1 MSLLISHSFIEKN
14 KINVSKK
21 YKNIFDSKKEF
32 KIFFNSLELI
42 IINKFS
48 FYKICLL
55 MHNNHP
61 EKIIK
66 FTKLKIFNNNNNNF
80 STFNI
85 INNNNKNINN
95 NFKNSTEKIL
105 FKSKLPPE
113 EEISSSRI
121 DKSLFSSNKTIS
133 RIHCTFLFLYPIFL
147 LFCFYKIFSISWM
160 YYQLDEYTFGPFET
174 FSYSL
179 VLLLFNLSI
188 YGFIQMRLWYVGHFL
203 YLNILIIIIF
213 FVNACDL
220 GVPMYIYWVD
230 YQINL
235 YVMEDIFW
243 PHIYYHSFLACLLIL
258 AVYVNCYLRYAFIKD
273 YNTKKIKKGL
283 FE

>member
-55 MHNNHP
+55 LHNNHP

-66 FTKLKIFNNNNNNF
+66 FTKLKLFNNNNF

-85 INNNNKNINN
+85 TNNNNKNINN

-105 FKSKLPPE
+105 FKSKIPPE

-147 LFCFYKIFSISWM
+147 LFSFYKIFSIYWM

-258 AVYVNCYLRYAFIKD
+258 AVYVNCYIRYAFIKD

-283 FE
+283 LE

>member
-21 YKNIFDSKKEF
+21 YKNIFDSKKEL

-66 FTKLKIFNNNNNNF
+66 FTKLKLFNNNF

-85 INNNNKNINN
+85 TNNNNKNINN

-283 FE
+283 LE

>member
-55 MHNNHP
+55 LHNNHP

-66 FTKLKIFNNNNNNF
+66 FTKLKIFNNNNNF

-85 INNNNKNINN
+85 TNNNNKNINN

-133 RIHCTFLFLYPIFL
+133 RIHCTFLILYPIFL

-283 FE
+283 LE

>member
-21 YKNIFDSKKEF
+21 YKNIFYSKKEF

-55 MHNNHP
+55 LHNNHP

-66 FTKLKIFNNNNNNF
+66 FTKLKLFNNNNF

-85 INNNNKNINN
+85 TNNNNKNINN

-105 FKSKLPPE
+105 FKSKIPPE

-147 LFCFYKIFSISWM
+147 LFSFYKIFSIYWM

-258 AVYVNCYLRYAFIKD
+258 AVYVNCYIRYAFIKD

-283 FE
+283 LE

>member
-66 FTKLKIFNNNNNNF
+66 FTKLKLYNNF

-85 INNNNKNINN
+85 ANSNNKNINN

-283 FE
+283 LE

>member
-55 MHNNHP
+55 LHNNHP

-66 FTKLKIFNNNNNNF
+66 FTKLKLFNNNNF

-85 INNNNKNINN
+85 TNNNNKNTNN

-105 FKSKLPPE
+105 FKSKIPPE

-121 DKSLFSSNKTIS
+121 GKSLFSSNKTIS

-147 LFCFYKIFSISWM
+147 LFSFYKIFSIYWM

-230 YQINL
+230 YQIYL

-283 FE
+283 LE

>member
-66 FTKLKIFNNNNNNF
+66 FTKLKIFNNNNNNNF

-85 INNNNKNINN
+85 TNNNNKNINN

-203 YLNILIIIIF
+203 YLNILIIIILQKNYSNKPFFIF
-213 FVNACDL
+213 FVL
-220 GVPMYIYWVD
+220 
-230 YQINL
+230 
-235 YVMEDIFW
+235 
-243 PHIYYHSFLACLLIL
+243 
-258 AVYVNCYLRYAFIKD
+258 
-273 YNTKKIKKGL
+273 
-283 FE
+283 

>member
-55 MHNNHP
+55 LHNNHP

-66 FTKLKIFNNNNNNF
+66 FTKLKLFNNNNF

-85 INNNNKNINN
+85 TNNNNKNTNN

-105 FKSKLPPE
+105 FKSKIPPE

-147 LFCFYKIFSISWM
+147 LFSFYKIFSIYWM

-283 FE
+283 LE

>member
-32 KIFFNSLELI
+32 KIFFNNIELI

-66 FTKLKIFNNNNNNF
+66 FTKLKLFNNNNF

-85 INNNNKNINN
+85 TNNNNKNTNN

-105 FKSKLPPE
+105 FKSKIPPE

-147 LFCFYKIFSISWM
+147 LFSFYKIFSIYWM

-283 FE
+283 LE

>member
-66 FTKLKIFNNNNNNF
+66 FTKLKIFNNNNINF

-85 INNNNKNINN
+85 TNNNNKNINN

-283 FE
+283 LE

>member
-55 MHNNHP
+55 LHNNHP

-66 FTKLKIFNNNNNNF
+66 FTKLKLFNNNNF

-85 INNNNKNINN
+85 TNSNNKNTNN

-105 FKSKLPPE
+105 FKSKIPPE

-147 LFCFYKIFSISWM
+147 LFSFYKIFSIYWM

-283 FE
+283 LE

>member
-32 KIFFNSLELI
+32 KIFFNTLELI

-55 MHNNHP
+55 LHNNHP

-66 FTKLKIFNNNNNNF
+66 FTKLKLFNNNNF

-85 INNNNKNINN
+85 TNNNNKNTNN

-105 FKSKLPPE
+105 FKSKIPPE

-147 LFCFYKIFSISWM
+147 LFSFYKIFSIYWM

-220 GVPMYIYWVD
+220 GVPMYKYWVD

-258 AVYVNCYLRYAFIKD
+258 AVYVNCYIRYAFIKD

-283 FE
+283 LQ

>member
-66 FTKLKIFNNNNNNF
+66 FTKLKLFNNNF

-85 INNNNKNINN
+85 TNNNNKNINN

-283 FE
+283 LE

>member
-55 MHNNHP
+55 LHNNHP

-85 INNNNKNINN
+85 TNNNNKNINN

-283 FE
+283 LE

>member
-55 MHNNHP
+55 LHNNHP

-66 FTKLKIFNNNNNNF
+66 FTKLKLFNNNNF

-85 INNNNKNINN
+85 TNNNNKNTNN

-147 LFCFYKIFSISWM
+147 LFSFYKIFSIYWM

-283 FE
+283 LE

>member
-48 FYKICLL
+48 FFKICLL
-55 MHNNHP
+55 LHNNHP

-85 INNNNKNINN
+85 TNNNNKNINN

-283 FE
+283 LE

>member
-55 MHNNHP
+55 LHNNHP

-66 FTKLKIFNNNNNNF
+66 FTKLKLFNNNNF

-85 INNNNKNINN
+85 TNNNNKNTNN

-105 FKSKLPPE
+105 FKSKIPPE

-147 LFCFYKIFSISWM
+147 LFSFYKIFSIYWM

-258 AVYVNCYLRYAFIKD
+258 AVCVNCYLRYAFIKD
-273 YNTKKIKKGL
+273 YNKKKIKKGL
-283 FE
+283 LE

>member
-1 MSLLISHSFIEKN
+1 MSLLISNSFIEKN

-66 FTKLKIFNNNNNNF
+66 FTKLKLFNNNF

-85 INNNNKNINN
+85 TNNNNKNINN

-105 FKSKLPPE
+105 FKSKIPPE

-147 LFCFYKIFSISWM
+147 LFSFYKIFSIYWM

-283 FE
+283 LE

>member
-66 FTKLKIFNNNNNNF
+66 FTKLKLFNNNNF

-85 INNNNKNINN
+85 TNNNNKNTNN

-105 FKSKLPPE
+105 FKSKIPPE

-147 LFCFYKIFSISWM
+147 LFSFYKIFSIYWM

-283 FE
+283 LE

>member
-14 KINVSKK
+14 KINISKK

-55 MHNNHP
+55 LHNNNHP

-66 FTKLKIFNNNNNNF
+66 FSKLKKKLLYNNNDNNF
-80 STFNI
+80 SSFNI
-85 INNNNKNINN
+85 TNNDEKNKN
-95 NFKNSTEKIL
+95 NFTEKIL
-105 FKSKLPPE
+105 FKSKIPTE
-113 EEISSSRI
+113 EEISSSQI

-133 RIHCTFLFLYPIFL
+133 KIHCTFLFLYPIFL
-147 LFCFYKIFSISWM
+147 LFSFYKIFSICWM
-160 YYQLDEYTFGPFET
+160 YYQLDEYTFGAFET

-188 YGFIQMRLWYVGHFL
+188 YGFIQMKLWYVGHFL
-203 YLNILIIIIF
+203 YLNILMIIIF
-213 FVNACDL
+213 FVNVCDF
-220 GVPMYIYWVD
+220 GVPLYIYWVD

-243 PHIYYHSFLACLLIL
+243 PHIYYHFFLACLLVL
-258 AVYVNCYLRYAFIKD
+258 AIYVNCYLRYAFIED
-273 YNTKKIKKGL
+273 YNKKKIKKGL
-283 FE
+283 LE

>member
-1 MSLLISHSFIEKN
+1 
-14 KINVSKK
+14 
-21 YKNIFDSKKEF
+21 
-32 KIFFNSLELI
+32 
-42 IINKFS
+42 
-48 FYKICLL
+48 
-55 MHNNHP
+55 
-61 EKIIK
+61 
-66 FTKLKIFNNNNNNF
+66 
-80 STFNI
+80 
-85 INNNNKNINN
+85 
-95 NFKNSTEKIL
+95 
-105 FKSKLPPE
+105 
-113 EEISSSRI
+113 
-121 DKSLFSSNKTIS
+121 
-133 RIHCTFLFLYPIFL
+133 
-147 LFCFYKIFSISWM
+147 M

-258 AVYVNCYLRYAFIKD
+258 AVYVNCYLKYAFIKD

-283 FE
+283 LE